1 MAYTAL
7 YRKYRPSNFASV
19 VGQEVVVDILKN
31 SILNNKVSHAYL
43 FTGPRGTGKTSIAKI
58 LAHAVNCLNF
68 NGDICGEC
76 DVCKNL
82 KINDSD
88 IIEID
93 AASNNGVDEIRT
105 LRDNVKLLPSFCKY
119 KIYIID
125 EVHMLSTGAFNA
137 LLKTLE
143 EPPSHV
149 IFILATTEPNKIPLT
164 ILSRCQRFD
173 FNKISNEKLVSRLLY
188 IANQE
193 GKNVDKSILEY
204 IAEISDG
211 GLRDAINLLD
221 QVISLPQES
230 VTLEEIDRL
239 SGRISQ
245 NTLFDLLNAIS
256 TGDYVSI
263 LNISDKI
270 YGEGKNYKDIANGML
285 AIVRDLSINLE
296 VDSYFNKDYSLK
308 LDTINIPFDKLIFIT
323 SLLNELIKELKN
335 SNDPKMLFD
344 IYMVNICNSLSSKDT
359 VSTKKEVL
367 NSNQQK
373 DSISFPKKEDINN
386 FQTNELKEKEVI
398 NKTSLEKRIE
408 EPDTNNVTEEEIVKE
423 KIVNNS
429 DDTINSDLKSIRINN
444 VLAEADKNILNNI
457 VKFYDKIGD
466 YVSNKVYNTLSILLL
481 DGHVVVASS
490 KYLLFAFKTEE
501 DVTLFDNNYKQIELF
516 IKEVFEEAYKVA
528 AVTTKE
534 WQMIKEDFIKNKK
547 NQIPYVFIDE
557 NDVKL
562 DMGVSFNDLE
572 NSALDLFG
580 EDTISVR

>member
-76 DVCKNL
+76 EVCKNL
-82 KINDSD
+82 EINDSD

-188 IANQE
+188 IATQE
-193 GKNVDKSILEY
+193 GKIVDKSILEY

-245 NTLFDLLNAIS
+245 NTLFELLNAIS
-256 TGDYVSI
+256 TGNYVSI
-263 LNISDKI
+263 LNISDII
-270 YGEGKNYKDIANGML
+270 YGEGKNYKDIADGML
-285 AIVRDLSINLE
+285 AIVRDLSINFE
-296 VDSYFNKDYSLK
+296 VDSYFNKDYSSK
-308 LDTINIPFDKLIFIT
+308 LATINIPFDKLISIT

-344 IYMVNICNSLSSKDT
+344 IYMVNICNSLSSKGNLS
-359 VSTKKEVL
+359 V
-367 NSNQQK
+367 
-373 DSISFPKKEDINN
+373 KKEDINN
-386 FQTNELKEKEVI
+386 SQTVELKNKEVNNVSNIKENKEKLDI
-398 NKTSLEKRIE
+398 NKDSDEKTINEKTVNTS
-408 EPDTNNVTEEEIVKE
+408 N
-423 KIVNNS
+423 
-429 DDTINSDLKSIRINN
+429 DTINGDLKSIRINN
-444 VLAEADKNILNNI
+444 VLAEADKSILNNI
-457 VKFYDKIGD
+457 VKSYDKIGD

-481 DGHVVVASS
+481 DGHAVVAST
-490 KYLLFAFKTEE
+490 KYLLFAFESEE

-516 IKEVFEEAYKVA
+516 IKEVFEETYKVA
-528 AVTTKE
+528 AVTKKE
-534 WQMIKEDFIKNKK
+534 WQRIKEDFIKNKK

>member
-76 DVCKNL
+76 EVCKNL
-82 KINDSD
+82 EINDSD

-188 IANQE
+188 IATQE
-193 GKNVDKSILEY
+193 GKIIDKSILEY

-245 NTLFDLLNAIS
+245 NTLFELLNAIS
-256 TGDYVSI
+256 TGNYLSI
-263 LNISDKI
+263 LNISDII
-270 YGEGKNYKDIANGML
+270 YGEGKNYKDIADGML
-285 AIVRDLSINLE
+285 AIVRDLSINFE
-296 VDSYFNKDYSLK
+296 VDSYFNKDYSSK
-308 LDTINIPFDKLIFIT
+308 LATINIPFDKLISIT

-344 IYMVNICNSLSSKDT
+344 IYMVNICNSLSSKGNLS
-359 VSTKKEVL
+359 V
-367 NSNQQK
+367 
-373 DSISFPKKEDINN
+373 KKEDINN
-386 FQTNELKEKEVI
+386 SQTVELKNKEVNNISNIKENKEKLNI
-398 NKTSLEKRIE
+398 NK
-408 EPDTNNVTEEEIVKE
+408 D
-423 KIVNNS
+423 S
-429 DDTINSDLKSIRINN
+429 DEDTINEETVNTSNDIINGDLKSIRINN
-444 VLAEADKNILNNI
+444 VLAEADKSILNNI
-457 VKFYDKIGD
+457 VKSYDKIGD

-481 DGHVVVASS
+481 DGHVVVAST
-490 KYLLFAFKTEE
+490 KYLLFAFESEE

-516 IKEVFEEAYKVA
+516 IKEVFEETYKVA
-528 AVTTKE
+528 AVTKKE
-534 WQMIKEDFIKNKK
+534 WQRIKEDFIKNKK

>member
-76 DVCKNL
+76 EVCKNL
-82 KINDSD
+82 EINDSD

-188 IANQE
+188 IATQE
-193 GKNVDKSILEY
+193 GKIIDKSILEY

-245 NTLFDLLNAIS
+245 NTLFELLNAIS
-256 TGDYVSI
+256 TGNYVSI
-263 LNISDKI
+263 LNISDII
-270 YGEGKNYKDIANGML
+270 YGEGKNYKDIADGML
-285 AIVRDLSINLE
+285 AIVRDLSINFE
-296 VDSYFNKDYSLK
+296 VDSYFNKDYSSK
-308 LDTINIPFDKLIFIT
+308 LATINIPFDKLISIT

-344 IYMVNICNSLSSKDT
+344 IYMVNICNSLSSKGNLS
-359 VSTKKEVL
+359 V
-367 NSNQQK
+367 
-373 DSISFPKKEDINN
+373 KKEDINN
-386 FQTNELKEKEVI
+386 SQTVELKNKEVNNISNIKEHKEKLDI
-398 NKTSLEKRIE
+398 NKDSDEK
-408 EPDTNNVTEEEIVKE
+408 
-423 KIVNNS
+423 
-429 DDTINSDLKSIRINN
+429 TINEKTVNTSNDIINGDLKSIRINN
-444 VLAEADKNILNNI
+444 VLAEADKKILNNI
-457 VKFYDKIGD
+457 VKLYDRIGD

-481 DGHVVVASS
+481 DGHVVVAST
-490 KYLLFAFKTEE
+490 KYLLFAFESEE

-516 IKEVFEEAYKVA
+516 IKEVFEETYKVA
-528 AVTTKE
+528 AVTKKE
-534 WQMIKEDFIKNKK
+534 WQRIKEDFIKNKK

>member
-76 DVCKNL
+76 EVCKNL
-82 KINDSD
+82 EINDSD

-188 IANQE
+188 IATQE
-193 GKNVDKSILEY
+193 GKIVDKSILEY

-245 NTLFDLLNAIS
+245 NTLFELLNAIS
-256 TGDYVSI
+256 IGNYLSI
-263 LNISDKI
+263 LNISDII
-270 YGEGKNYKDIANGML
+270 YGEGKNYKDIADGML
-285 AIVRDLSINLE
+285 AIVRDLSINFE
-296 VDSYFNKDYSLK
+296 VDNYFNKDYSSK
-308 LDTINIPFDKLIFIT
+308 LATINIPFDKLISIT

-344 IYMVNICNSLSSKDT
+344 IYMVNICNSLSSKGNLS
-359 VSTKKEVL
+359 V
-367 NSNQQK
+367 
-373 DSISFPKKEDINN
+373 KKEDINN
-386 FQTNELKEKEVI
+386 SQTVELKNKEVI
-398 NKTSLEKRIE
+398 NISNI
-408 EPDTNNVTEEEIVKE
+408 KE
-423 KIVNNS
+423 NKKKININKDS
-429 DDTINSDLKSIRINN
+429 DEDTINEKTVNTLNDIINGDLKSIRINN

-457 VKFYDKIGD
+457 VKSYDKIGD

-481 DGHVVVASS
+481 DGHVVVAST
-490 KYLLFAFKTEE
+490 KYLLFAFESEE

-516 IKEVFEEAYKVA
+516 IKEVFEETYKVA
-528 AVTTKE
+528 AVTKKE
-534 WQMIKEDFIKNKK
+534 WQRIKEDFIKNKK

>member
-76 DVCKNL
+76 EVCKNL
-82 KINDSD
+82 EINDSD

-188 IANQE
+188 IATQE
-193 GKNVDKSILEY
+193 GKIVDKSILEY

-245 NTLFDLLNAIS
+245 NTLFELLNAIS
-256 TGDYVSI
+256 TGNYVSI
-263 LNISDKI
+263 LNISDII
-270 YGEGKNYKDIANGML
+270 YGEGKNYKDIADGML
-285 AIVRDLSINLE
+285 AIVRDLSINFE
-296 VDSYFNKDYSLK
+296 VDSYFNKDYSSK
-308 LDTINIPFDKLIFIT
+308 LATINIPFDKLISIT

-344 IYMVNICNSLSSKDT
+344 IYMVNICNSLSSKGNLS
-359 VSTKKEVL
+359 V
-367 NSNQQK
+367 
-373 DSISFPKKEDINN
+373 KKEDINN
-386 FQTNELKEKEVI
+386 SQTVELKNKEVNNISNIKENKEKLNI
-398 NKTSLEKRIE
+398 NK
-408 EPDTNNVTEEEIVKE
+408 D
-423 KIVNNS
+423 S
-429 DDTINSDLKSIRINN
+429 DEDTINEETVNTSNDIINGDLKSIRINN
-444 VLAEADKNILNNI
+444 VLAEADKSILNNI
-457 VKFYDKIGD
+457 VKSYDKIGD

-481 DGHVVVASS
+481 DGHVVVAST
-490 KYLLFAFKTEE
+490 KYLLFAFESEE

-516 IKEVFEEAYKVA
+516 IKEVFEETYKVA
-528 AVTTKE
+528 AVTKKE
-534 WQMIKEDFIKNKK
+534 WQRIKEDFIKNKK

>member
-76 DVCKNL
+76 EVCKNL
-82 KINDSD
+82 EINDSD

-188 IANQE
+188 IATQE
-193 GKNVDKSILEY
+193 GKIVDKSILEY

-245 NTLFDLLNAIS
+245 NTLFELLNAIS
-256 TGDYVSI
+256 TGNYVSI
-263 LNISDKI
+263 LNISDII
-270 YGEGKNYKDIANGML
+270 YGDGKNYKDIADGML
-285 AIVRDLSINLE
+285 AIVRDLSINFE
-296 VDSYFNKDYSLK
+296 VDSYFNRDYSSK
-308 LDTINIPFDKLIFIT
+308 LATINIPFDKLISIT

-344 IYMVNICNSLSSKDT
+344 IYMVNICNSLSSKGNLS
-359 VSTKKEVL
+359 V
-367 NSNQQK
+367 
-373 DSISFPKKEDINN
+373 KKEDINN
-386 FQTNELKEKEVI
+386 SQTVELKNKEVNNISNIKENKEKLDI
-398 NKTSLEKRIE
+398 NK
-408 EPDTNNVTEEEIVKE
+408 D
-423 KIVNNS
+423 S
-429 DDTINSDLKSIRINN
+429 DEDTINEETVNTSNDIINGDLKSIRINN
-444 VLAEADKNILNNI
+444 VLAEADKKILNNI
-457 VKFYDKIGD
+457 VKSYDKIGD
-466 YVSNKVYNTLSILLL
+466 YVSNKIYNTLSILLL
-481 DGHVVVASS
+481 DGHVVVAST
-490 KYLLFAFKTEE
+490 KYLLFAFESEE

-516 IKEVFEEAYKVA
+516 IKEVFEETYKVA
-528 AVTTKE
+528 AVTKKE
-534 WQMIKEDFIKNKK
+534 WQRIKDDFIKNKK

>member
-76 DVCKNL
+76 EVCKNL
-82 KINDSD
+82 EINDSD

-188 IANQE
+188 IATQE
-193 GKNVDKSILEY
+193 GKIVDKSILEY

-245 NTLFDLLNAIS
+245 NTLFELLNAIS
-256 TGDYVSI
+256 IGNYLSI
-263 LNISDKI
+263 LNISDII
-270 YGEGKNYKDIANGML
+270 YGEGKNYKDIADGML
-285 AIVRDLSINLE
+285 AIVRDLSINFE
-296 VDSYFNKDYSLK
+296 VDNYFNKDYSSK
-308 LDTINIPFDKLIFIT
+308 LATINIPFDKLISIT

-344 IYMVNICNSLSSKDT
+344 IYMVNICNSLSSKGNLS
-359 VSTKKEVL
+359 V
-367 NSNQQK
+367 
-373 DSISFPKKEDINN
+373 KKEDINN
-386 FQTNELKEKEVI
+386 SQTVELKNKEVNNISNIKENKEKLDI
-398 NKTSLEKRIE
+398 NKDSDEK
-408 EPDTNNVTEEEIVKE
+408 
-423 KIVNNS
+423 
-429 DDTINSDLKSIRINN
+429 TINEETVNTSNDIINGDLKSIRINN
-444 VLAEADKNILNNI
+444 VLAEADKKILNNI
-457 VKFYDKIGD
+457 VKSYDKIGD
-466 YVSNKVYNTLSILLL
+466 YVSNKIYNTLSILLL
-481 DGHVVVASS
+481 DGHVVVAST
-490 KYLLFAFKTEE
+490 KYLLFAFESEE

-516 IKEVFEEAYKVA
+516 IKEVFEETYKVA
-528 AVTTKE
+528 AVTKKE
-534 WQMIKEDFIKNKK
+534 WQRIKEDFIKNKK

>member
-76 DVCKNL
+76 EVCKNL
-82 KINDSD
+82 EINDSD

-188 IANQE
+188 IATQE
-193 GKNVDKSILEY
+193 GKIVDKSILEY

-221 QVISLPQES
+221 QVISLPQAS

-245 NTLFDLLNAIS
+245 NTLFELLNAIS
-256 TGDYVSI
+256 TGNYVSI
-263 LNISDKI
+263 LNISDII
-270 YGEGKNYKDIANGML
+270 YGEGKNYKDIADGML
-285 AIVRDLSINLE
+285 AIVRDLSINFE
-296 VDSYFNKDYSLK
+296 VDSYFNKDYSSK
-308 LDTINIPFDKLIFIT
+308 LATINIPFDKLISIT

-344 IYMVNICNSLSSKDT
+344 IYMVNICNSLSSKGNLS
-359 VSTKKEVL
+359 V
-367 NSNQQK
+367 
-373 DSISFPKKEDINN
+373 KKEDINN
-386 FQTNELKEKEVI
+386 SQTVELKNKEVI
-398 NKTSLEKRIE
+398 NISNIKE
-408 EPDTNNVTEEEIVKE
+408 NKE
-423 KIVNNS
+423 KLNINKDS
-429 DDTINSDLKSIRINN
+429 DEDTINEKTVNTSNDTINGDLKSIRINN
-444 VLAEADKNILNNI
+444 VLAEADKSILNNI
-457 VKFYDKIGD
+457 VKSYDKIGD

-481 DGHVVVASS
+481 DGHVVVAST
-490 KYLLFAFKTEE
+490 KYLLFAFESEE

-516 IKEVFEEAYKVA
+516 IKEVFEETYKVA
-528 AVTTKE
+528 AVTKKE
-534 WQMIKEDFIKNKK
+534 WQRIKEDFIKNKK

>member
-76 DVCKNL
+76 EVCKNL
-82 KINDSD
+82 EINDSD

-188 IANQE
+188 IATQE
-193 GKNVDKSILEY
+193 GKIVDKSILEY

-245 NTLFDLLNAIS
+245 NTLFELLNAIS
-256 TGDYVSI
+256 TGNYVSI
-263 LNISDKI
+263 LNISDII
-270 YGEGKNYKDIANGML
+270 YGEGKNYKDIADGML
-285 AIVRDLSINLE
+285 AIVRDLSINFE
-296 VDSYFNKDYSLK
+296 VDSYFNKDYSSK
-308 LDTINIPFDKLIFIT
+308 LATINIPFDKLISIT

-344 IYMVNICNSLSSKDT
+344 IYMVNICNSLSSKGNLS
-359 VSTKKEVL
+359 V
-367 NSNQQK
+367 
-373 DSISFPKKEDINN
+373 KKEDINN
-386 FQTNELKEKEVI
+386 SQTVELKNKEVI
-398 NKTSLEKRIE
+398 NISNIKE
-408 EPDTNNVTEEEIVKE
+408 NKE
-423 KIVNNS
+423 KLNINKDS
-429 DDTINSDLKSIRINN
+429 DEDTINEKTVNTSNDTINGDLKSIRINN
-444 VLAEADKNILNNI
+444 VLAEADKKILNNI
-457 VKFYDKIGD
+457 VKSYDKIGD
-466 YVSNKVYNTLSILLL
+466 YVSNKIYNTLSILLL
-481 DGHVVVASS
+481 DGHVVVAST
-490 KYLLFAFKTEE
+490 KYLLFAFESEE

-516 IKEVFEEAYKVA
+516 IKEVFEETYKVA
-528 AVTTKE
+528 AVTKKE
-534 WQMIKEDFIKNKK
+534 WQRIKEDFIKNKK

>member
-76 DVCKNL
+76 EVCKNL
-82 KINDSD
+82 EINDSD

-173 FNKISNEKLVSRLLY
+173 FNKISNENLVSRLLY
-188 IANQE
+188 IATQE
-193 GKNVDKSILEY
+193 GKIVDKSILEY

-245 NTLFDLLNAIS
+245 NTLFELLNAIS
-256 TGDYVSI
+256 TGNYVSI
-263 LNISDKI
+263 LNISDII
-270 YGEGKNYKDIANGML
+270 YGEGKNYKDIADGML
-285 AIVRDLSINLE
+285 AIVRDLSINFE
-296 VDSYFNKDYSLK
+296 VDSYFNKDYSSK
-308 LDTINIPFDKLIFIT
+308 LATINIPFDKLISIT

-344 IYMVNICNSLSSKDT
+344 IYMVNICNSLSSKGNLS
-359 VSTKKEVL
+359 V
-367 NSNQQK
+367 
-373 DSISFPKKEDINN
+373 KKEDINN
-386 FQTNELKEKEVI
+386 SQTVELKNKEVNNISNIKENKEKLDI
-398 NKTSLEKRIE
+398 NKDS
-408 EPDTNNVTEEEIVKE
+408 DEEIINE
-423 KIVNNS
+423 KTVNTSN
-429 DDTINSDLKSIRINN
+429 DTINGDLKSIRINN

-457 VKFYDKIGD
+457 VKSYDKIGD
-466 YVSNKVYNTLSILLL
+466 YVSSKVYNTLSILLL
-481 DGHVVVASS
+481 DGHVVVAST
-490 KYLLFAFKTEE
+490 KYLLFAFESEE

-516 IKEVFEEAYKVA
+516 IKEVFEETYKVA
-528 AVTTKE
+528 AVTKKE
-534 WQMIKEDFIKNKK
+534 WQRIKEDFIKNKK

>member
-76 DVCKNL
+76 EVCNNL
-82 KINDSD
+82 EINDSD

-188 IANQE
+188 IATQE
-193 GKNVDKSILEY
+193 GKIIDKSILEY

-245 NTLFDLLNAIS
+245 NTLFELLNAIS
-256 TGDYVSI
+256 TGNYVSI
-263 LNISDKI
+263 LNISDII
-270 YGEGKNYKDIANGML
+270 YGEGKNYKDIADGML
-285 AIVRDLSINLE
+285 AIVRDLSINFE
-296 VDSYFNKDYSLK
+296 VDSYFNKDYSSK
-308 LDTINIPFDKLIFIT
+308 LATINIPFDKLISIT

-344 IYMVNICNSLSSKDT
+344 IYMVNICNSLSSKGNLS
-359 VSTKKEVL
+359 V
-367 NSNQQK
+367 
-373 DSISFPKKEDINN
+373 KKEDINN
-386 FQTNELKEKEVI
+386 SQTVELKNKEVNNISNIKEHKEKLDI
-398 NKTSLEKRIE
+398 NKDSDEK
-408 EPDTNNVTEEEIVKE
+408 
-423 KIVNNS
+423 
-429 DDTINSDLKSIRINN
+429 TINEKTVNTSNDIINGDLKSIRINN
-444 VLAEADKNILNNI
+444 VLAEADKKILNNI
-457 VKFYDKIGD
+457 VKLYDRIGD

-481 DGHVVVASS
+481 DGHVVVAST
-490 KYLLFAFKTEE
+490 KYLLFAFESEE

-516 IKEVFEEAYKVA
+516 IKEVFEETFKVA
-528 AVTTKE
+528 AVTKKE
-534 WQMIKEDFIKNKK
+534 WQRIKEDFIKNKK

>member
-76 DVCKNL
+76 EVCKNL
-82 KINDSD
+82 EINDSD

-188 IANQE
+188 IATQE
-193 GKNVDKSILEY
+193 GKIIDKSILEY

-221 QVISLPQES
+221 QVISLPQEC

-245 NTLFDLLNAIS
+245 NTLFELLSAIS
-256 TGDYVSI
+256 TGNYLSI
-263 LNISDKI
+263 LNISDII
-270 YGEGKNYKDIANGML
+270 YGEGKNYKDIADGML
-285 AIVRDLSINLE
+285 AIVRDLSINFE
-296 VDSYFNKDYSLK
+296 VDSYFNKDYSSK
-308 LDTINIPFDKLIFIT
+308 LATINISFDKLISIT

-344 IYMVNICNSLSSKDT
+344 IYMVNICNSLSSKGNLS
-359 VSTKKEVL
+359 V
-367 NSNQQK
+367 
-373 DSISFPKKEDINN
+373 KKEDINN
-386 FQTNELKEKEVI
+386 SQTVELKNKEVNNISNIKENKEKLDI
-398 NKTSLEKRIE
+398 NK
-408 EPDTNNVTEEEIVKE
+408 D
-423 KIVNNS
+423 S
-429 DDTINSDLKSIRINN
+429 DEDTINEETINTSNDTINGDLKSIRINN
-444 VLAEADKNILNNI
+444 VLAEADKKILNNI
-457 VKFYDKIGD
+457 VKLYDKIGD

-481 DGHVVVASS
+481 DGHVVVAST
-490 KYLLFAFKTEE
+490 KYLLFAFESEE

-516 IKEVFEEAYKVA
+516 IKEVFEETYKVA
-528 AVTTKE
+528 AVTKKE
-534 WQMIKEDFIKNKK
+534 WQRIKDDFIKNKK

>member
-31 SILNNKVSHAYL
+31 SILNNKISHAYL

-76 DVCKNL
+76 EVCKNL
-82 KINDSD
+82 EINDSD

-188 IANQE
+188 IATQE
-193 GKNVDKSILEY
+193 GKIVDKSILEY

-245 NTLFDLLNAIS
+245 NTLFELLNAIS
-256 TGDYVSI
+256 TGNYVSI
-263 LNISDKI
+263 LNISDII
-270 YGEGKNYKDIANGML
+270 YAEGKNYKDIADGML
-285 AIVRDLSINLE
+285 AIVRDLSINFE
-296 VDSYFNKDYSLK
+296 VDSYFNKDYSSK
-308 LDTINIPFDKLIFIT
+308 LATINIPFDKLISIT

-344 IYMVNICNSLSSKDT
+344 IYMVNICNSLSSKGNLS
-359 VSTKKEVL
+359 V
-367 NSNQQK
+367 
-373 DSISFPKKEDINN
+373 KKEDINN
-386 FQTNELKEKEVI
+386 SQTVELKNKEVNNISNIKEHKEKLDI
-398 NKTSLEKRIE
+398 NKDSDEK
-408 EPDTNNVTEEEIVKE
+408 
-423 KIVNNS
+423 
-429 DDTINSDLKSIRINN
+429 TINEKTVNTSNDIINGDLKSIRINN
-444 VLAEADKNILNNI
+444 VLAEADKKILNNI
-457 VKFYDKIGD
+457 VKLYDRIGD

-481 DGHVVVASS
+481 DGHVVVAST
-490 KYLLFAFKTEE
+490 KYLLFAFESEE

-516 IKEVFEEAYKVA
+516 IKEVFEETYKVA
-528 AVTTKE
+528 AVTKKE
-534 WQMIKEDFIKNKK
+534 WQRIKEDFIKNKK

>member
-76 DVCKNL
+76 EVCKNL
-82 KINDSD
+82 EINDSD

-173 FNKISNEKLVSRLLY
+173 FNKISNENLVSRLLY
-188 IANQE
+188 IATQE
-193 GKNVDKSILEY
+193 GKIVDKSILEY

-245 NTLFDLLNAIS
+245 NTLFELLNAIS
-256 TGDYVSI
+256 TGNYVSI
-263 LNISDKI
+263 LNISDII
-270 YGEGKNYKDIANGML
+270 YGEGKNYKDIADGML
-285 AIVRDLSINLE
+285 AIVRDLSINFE
-296 VDSYFNKDYSLK
+296 VDNYFNKVYSSK
-308 LDTINIPFDKLIFIT
+308 LATINIPFDKLISIT

-344 IYMVNICNSLSSKDT
+344 IYMVNICNSLSSKGNLS
-359 VSTKKEVL
+359 V
-367 NSNQQK
+367 
-373 DSISFPKKEDINN
+373 KKEDINN
-386 FQTNELKEKEVI
+386 SQTVELKNKEVI
-398 NKTSLEKRIE
+398 NISNIKE
-408 EPDTNNVTEEEIVKE
+408 NKE
-423 KIVNNS
+423 KLNINKDS
-429 DDTINSDLKSIRINN
+429 DEDTINEKTVNTSNDTINGDLKSIRINN
-444 VLAEADKNILNNI
+444 VLAEADKSILNNI
-457 VKFYDKIGD
+457 VKSYDKIGD

-481 DGHVVVASS
+481 DGHVVVAST
-490 KYLLFAFKTEE
+490 KYLLFAFESEE

-516 IKEVFEEAYKVA
+516 IKEVFEETYKVA
-528 AVTTKE
+528 AVTKKE
-534 WQMIKEDFIKNKK
+534 WQRIKEDFIKNKK

>member
-76 DVCKNL
+76 EVCKNL
-82 KINDSD
+82 EINDSD

-188 IANQE
+188 IATQE
-193 GKNVDKSILEY
+193 GKIVDKSILEY

-245 NTLFDLLNAIS
+245 NTLFELLNAIS
-256 TGDYVSI
+256 TDNYVSI
-263 LNISDKI
+263 LNISDII
-270 YGEGKNYKDIANGML
+270 YGEGKNYKDIADGML
-285 AIVRDLSINLE
+285 AIVRDLSINFE
-296 VDSYFNKDYSLK
+296 VDSYFNRDYSSK
-308 LDTINIPFDKLIFIT
+308 LATINIPFDKLISIT

-344 IYMVNICNSLSSKDT
+344 IYMVNICNSLSSKGN
-359 VSTKKEVL
+359 L
-367 NSNQQK
+367 NV
-373 DSISFPKKEDINN
+373 KKEDINN
-386 FQTNELKEKEVI
+386 SQTVELKNKEVNNISNIKENKEKLDI
-398 NKTSLEKRIE
+398 NKDSDEK
-408 EPDTNNVTEEEIVKE
+408 
-423 KIVNNS
+423 
-429 DDTINSDLKSIRINN
+429 TINEETVNTSNDIINGDLKSIRINN
-444 VLAEADKNILNNI
+444 VLAEADKSILNNI
-457 VKFYDKIGD
+457 VKSYDKIGD
-466 YVSNKVYNTLSILLL
+466 YVSNKIYNTLSILLL
-481 DGHVVVASS
+481 DGHVVVAST
-490 KYLLFAFKTEE
+490 KYLLFAFESEE

-516 IKEVFEEAYKVA
+516 IKEVFEETYKVA
-528 AVTTKE
+528 AVTKKE
-534 WQMIKEDFIKNKK
+534 WQRIKEDFIKNKK

>member
-76 DVCKNL
+76 EVCKNL
-82 KINDSD
+82 EINDSD

-188 IANQE
+188 IATQE
-193 GKNVDKSILEY
+193 GKIVDKSILEY

-245 NTLFDLLNAIS
+245 NTLFELLNAIS
-256 TGDYVSI
+256 TGNYVSI
-263 LNISDKI
+263 LNISDLI
-270 YGEGKNYKDIANGML
+270 YGEGKNYKDIADGML
-285 AIVRDLSINLE
+285 AIVRDLSINFE
-296 VDSYFNKDYSLK
+296 VDSYFNKDYSSK
-308 LDTINIPFDKLIFIT
+308 LATINIPFDKLISIT

-344 IYMVNICNSLSSKDT
+344 IYMVNICNSLSSKGNLS
-359 VSTKKEVL
+359 V
-367 NSNQQK
+367 
-373 DSISFPKKEDINN
+373 KKEDINN
-386 FQTNELKEKEVI
+386 SQTVELKNKVVNNISNIKENKEKLDI
-398 NKTSLEKRIE
+398 NKDSDEK
-408 EPDTNNVTEEEIVKE
+408 
-423 KIVNNS
+423 
-429 DDTINSDLKSIRINN
+429 TINEETVNTSNDIINGDLKSIRINN

-457 VKFYDKIGD
+457 VKSYDKIGD
-466 YVSNKVYNTLSILLL
+466 YVSNKVYNTFSILLL
-481 DGHVVVASS
+481 DGHVVVAST
-490 KYLLFAFKTEE
+490 KYLLFAFESEE

-516 IKEVFEEAYKVA
+516 IKEVFEETYKVA
-528 AVTTKE
+528 AVTKKE
-534 WQMIKEDFIKNKK
+534 WQRIKEDFIKNKK

>member
-76 DVCKNL
+76 EVCKNL
-82 KINDSD
+82 EINDSD

-188 IANQE
+188 IATQE
-193 GKNVDKSILEY
+193 GKIVDKSILEY

-245 NTLFDLLNAIS
+245 NTLFELLNAIS
-256 TGDYVSI
+256 TGNYLSI
-263 LNISDKI
+263 LNISDII
-270 YGEGKNYKDIANGML
+270 YGEGKNYKDIADGML
-285 AIVRDLSINLE
+285 AIVRDLSINFE
-296 VDSYFNKDYSLK
+296 VDSYFNKDYSSK
-308 LDTINIPFDKLIFIT
+308 LATINIPFDKLISIT

-344 IYMVNICNSLSSKDT
+344 IYMVNICNSLSSKGNLS
-359 VSTKKEVL
+359 V
-367 NSNQQK
+367 
-373 DSISFPKKEDINN
+373 KKEDINN
-386 FQTNELKEKEVI
+386 SQTVELKNKEVI
-398 NKTSLEKRIE
+398 NISNIKE
-408 EPDTNNVTEEEIVKE
+408 NKE
-423 KIVNNS
+423 KLNINKDS
-429 DDTINSDLKSIRINN
+429 DEDTINEKTVNTSNDTINGDLKSIRINN
-444 VLAEADKNILNNI
+444 VLAEADKSILNNI
-457 VKFYDKIGD
+457 VKSYDKIGD

-481 DGHVVVASS
+481 DGHVVVAST
-490 KYLLFAFKTEE
+490 KYLLFAFESEE

-516 IKEVFEEAYKVA
+516 IKEVFEETYKVA
-528 AVTTKE
+528 AVTKKE
-534 WQMIKEDFIKNKK
+534 WQRIKEDFIKNKK

>member
-76 DVCKNL
+76 EVCKNL
-82 KINDSD
+82 EINDSD

-188 IANQE
+188 IATQE
-193 GKNVDKSILEY
+193 GKIIDKSILEY

-221 QVISLPQES
+221 QVISLPQEC

-245 NTLFDLLNAIS
+245 NTLFELLSAIS
-256 TGDYVSI
+256 TGNYLSI
-263 LNISDKI
+263 LNISDII
-270 YGEGKNYKDIANGML
+270 YGEGKNYKDIADGML
-285 AIVRDLSINLE
+285 AIVRDLSINFE
-296 VDSYFNKDYSLK
+296 VDSYFNKDYSSK
-308 LDTINIPFDKLIFIT
+308 LATINIPFDKLISIT

-344 IYMVNICNSLSSKDT
+344 IYMVNICNSLSSKGNLS
-359 VSTKKEVL
+359 V
-367 NSNQQK
+367 
-373 DSISFPKKEDINN
+373 KKEDINN
-386 FQTNELKEKEVI
+386 SQTVELKNKEVNNISNIKENKEKLDI
-398 NKTSLEKRIE
+398 NK
-408 EPDTNNVTEEEIVKE
+408 D
-423 KIVNNS
+423 S
-429 DDTINSDLKSIRINN
+429 DEDTINEETINTSNDTINGDLKSIRINN
-444 VLAEADKNILNNI
+444 VLAEADKKILNNI
-457 VKFYDKIGD
+457 VKLYDKIGD

-481 DGHVVVASS
+481 DGHVVVAST
-490 KYLLFAFKTEE
+490 KYLLFAFESEE

-516 IKEVFEEAYKVA
+516 IKEVFEETYKVA
-528 AVTTKE
+528 AVTKKE
-534 WQMIKEDFIKNKK
+534 WQRIKDDFIKNKK

>member
-76 DVCKNL
+76 EVCKNL
-82 KINDSD
+82 EINDSD
-88 IIEID
+88 IIEVD

-188 IANQE
+188 IATQE
-193 GKNVDKSILEY
+193 GKIVDKSILEY

-245 NTLFDLLNAIS
+245 NTLFELLNAIS
-256 TGDYVSI
+256 TGNYVSI
-263 LNISDKI
+263 LNISDII
-270 YGEGKNYKDIANGML
+270 YGEGKNYKDIADGML
-285 AIVRDLSINLE
+285 AIVRDLSINFE
-296 VDSYFNKDYSLK
+296 VDSYFNKDYSSK
-308 LDTINIPFDKLIFIT
+308 LATINIPFDKLISIT

-344 IYMVNICNSLSSKDT
+344 IYMVNICNSLSSKGNLS
-359 VSTKKEVL
+359 V
-367 NSNQQK
+367 
-373 DSISFPKKEDINN
+373 KKEDINN
-386 FQTNELKEKEVI
+386 SQMVELKNKEVNNISNIKENKEKLNI
-398 NKTSLEKRIE
+398 NK
-408 EPDTNNVTEEEIVKE
+408 D
-423 KIVNNS
+423 S
-429 DDTINSDLKSIRINN
+429 DEDTINEETVNTSNDIINGDLKSIRINN
-444 VLAEADKNILNNI
+444 VLAEADKSILNNI
-457 VKFYDKIGD
+457 VKSYDKIGD

-481 DGHVVVASS
+481 DGHVVVAST
-490 KYLLFAFKTEE
+490 KYLLFAFESEE

-516 IKEVFEEAYKVA
+516 IKEVFEETYKVA
-528 AVTTKE
+528 AVTKKE
-534 WQMIKEDFIKNKK
+534 WQRIKEDFIKNKK

>member
-31 SILNNKVSHAYL
+31 SILNNKISHAYL

-76 DVCKNL
+76 EVCKNL
-82 KINDSD
+82 EINDSD

-188 IANQE
+188 IATQE
-193 GKNVDKSILEY
+193 GKIIDKSILEY

-245 NTLFDLLNAIS
+245 NTLFELLNAIS
-256 TGDYVSI
+256 TGNYVSI
-263 LNISDKI
+263 LNISDII
-270 YGEGKNYKDIANGML
+270 YGEGKNYKDIADGML
-285 AIVRDLSINLE
+285 AIVRDLSINFE
-296 VDSYFNKDYSLK
+296 VDSYFNKDYSSK
-308 LDTINIPFDKLIFIT
+308 LATINIPFDKLISIT

-344 IYMVNICNSLSSKDT
+344 IYMVNICNSLSSKGNLS
-359 VSTKKEVL
+359 V
-367 NSNQQK
+367 
-373 DSISFPKKEDINN
+373 KKEDINN
-386 FQTNELKEKEVI
+386 SQTVELKNKEVI
-398 NKTSLEKRIE
+398 NISNIKE
-408 EPDTNNVTEEEIVKE
+408 NKE
-423 KIVNNS
+423 KLDINKDS
-429 DDTINSDLKSIRINN
+429 DEDTINEKTVNTSNDIINGDLKSIRINN
-444 VLAEADKNILNNI
+444 VLAEADKKILNNI
-457 VKFYDKIGD
+457 VKLYDRIGD

-481 DGHVVVASS
+481 DGHVVVAST
-490 KYLLFAFKTEE
+490 KYLLFAFESEE

-516 IKEVFEEAYKVA
+516 IKEVFEETYKVA
-528 AVTTKE
+528 AVTKKE
-534 WQMIKEDFIKNKK
+534 WQRIKEDFIKNKK

>member
-68 NGDICGEC
+68 NGDICGGWE
-76 DVCKNL
+76 VFKNL
-82 KINDSD
+82 EINDSD

-188 IANQE
+188 IATQE

-245 NTLFDLLNAIS
+245 NTLFELLNAIS
-256 TGDYVSI
+256 TGNYLSI
-263 LNISDKI
+263 LNISDII
-270 YGEGKNYKDIANGML
+270 YGEGKNYKDIADGML
-285 AIVRDLSINLE
+285 AIVRDLSINFE
-296 VDSYFNKDYSLK
+296 VDNYFNKDYSSK
-308 LDTINIPFDKLIFIT
+308 LATINIPFDKLISIT

-344 IYMVNICNSLSSKDT
+344 IYMVNICNSLSSKGNLS
-359 VSTKKEVL
+359 V
-367 NSNQQK
+367 
-373 DSISFPKKEDINN
+373 KKEDINN
-386 FQTNELKEKEVI
+386 SQTVELKNKEVI
-398 NKTSLEKRIE
+398 NISNIKE
-408 EPDTNNVTEEEIVKE
+408 NKE
-423 KIVNNS
+423 KLNINKDS
-429 DDTINSDLKSIRINN
+429 DEDTINEKTVNTSNDTINGDLKSIRINN
-444 VLAEADKNILNNI
+444 VLAEADKSILNNI
-457 VKFYDKIGD
+457 VKSYDKIGD

-481 DGHVVVASS
+481 DGHVVVAST
-490 KYLLFAFKTEE
+490 KYLLFAFESEE

-516 IKEVFEEAYKVA
+516 IKEVFEETYKVA
-528 AVTTKE
+528 AVTKKE
-534 WQMIKEDFIKNKK
+534 WQRIKDDFIKNKK

>member
-76 DVCKNL
+76 EVCKNL
-82 KINDSD
+82 EINDSD

-188 IANQE
+188 IATQE
-193 GKNVDKSILEY
+193 GKIVDKSILEY

-245 NTLFDLLNAIS
+245 NTLFELLNAIS
-256 TGDYVSI
+256 TGNYVSI
-263 LNISDKI
+263 LNISDII
-270 YGEGKNYKDIANGML
+270 YGEGKIYKDIADGML
-285 AIVRDLSINLE
+285 AIVRDLSINFE
-296 VDSYFNKDYSLK
+296 VDSYFNKDYSSK
-308 LDTINIPFDKLIFIT
+308 LATINIPFDKLISIT

-344 IYMVNICNSLSSKDT
+344 IYMVNICNSLSSKGNLS
-359 VSTKKEVL
+359 V
-367 NSNQQK
+367 
-373 DSISFPKKEDINN
+373 KKEDINN
-386 FQTNELKEKEVI
+386 SQTVELKNKEVI
-398 NKTSLEKRIE
+398 NISNIKE
-408 EPDTNNVTEEEIVKE
+408 NKE
-423 KIVNNS
+423 KLNINKGS
-429 DDTINSDLKSIRINN
+429 DEDTINEKTVNTSNDTINGDLKSIRINN
-444 VLAEADKNILNNI
+444 VLAEADKSILNNI
-457 VKFYDKIGD
+457 VKSYDKIGD

-481 DGHVVVASS
+481 DGHVVVAST
-490 KYLLFAFKTEE
+490 KYLLFAFESEE

-516 IKEVFEEAYKVA
+516 IKEVFEETYKVA
-528 AVTTKE
+528 AVTKKE
-534 WQMIKEDFIKNKK
+534 WQRIKEDFIKNKK

>member
-76 DVCKNL
+76 EVCKNL
-82 KINDSD
+82 EINDSD

-188 IANQE
+188 IATQE
-193 GKNVDKSILEY
+193 GKIIDKSILEY

-245 NTLFDLLNAIS
+245 NTLFELLNAIS
-256 TGDYVSI
+256 TGNYVSI
-263 LNISDKI
+263 LNISDII
-270 YGEGKNYKDIANGML
+270 YGEGKNYKDIADGML
-285 AIVRDLSINLE
+285 AIVRDLSINFE
-296 VDSYFNKDYSLK
+296 VDSYFNKDYSSK
-308 LDTINIPFDKLIFIT
+308 LATINVPFDKLISIT

-344 IYMVNICNSLSSKDT
+344 IYMVNICNSLSSKGNL
-359 VSTKKEVL
+359 SNIKENKEKL
-367 NSNQQK
+367 DINK
-373 DSISFPKKEDINN
+373 DSDE
-386 FQTNELKEKEVI
+386 
-398 NKTSLEKRIE
+398 
-408 EPDTNNVTEEEIVKE
+408 
-423 KIVNNS
+423 
-429 DDTINSDLKSIRINN
+429 DTITEITVNTSNDIINGDLKSIRINN
-444 VLAEADKNILNNI
+444 VLAEADKSILNNI
-457 VKFYDKIGD
+457 VKSYDKIGD

-481 DGHVVVASS
+481 DGHVVVAST
-490 KYLLFAFKTEE
+490 KYLLFAFESEE

-516 IKEVFEEAYKVA
+516 IKEVFEETYKVA
-528 AVTTKE
+528 AVTKKE
-534 WQMIKEDFIKNKK
+534 WQRIKDDFIKNKK

>member
-76 DVCKNL
+76 EVCKNL
-82 KINDSD
+82 EINDSD

-188 IANQE
+188 IATQE
-193 GKNVDKSILEY
+193 GKIIDKSILEY

-221 QVISLPQES
+221 QVISLPQEC

-245 NTLFDLLNAIS
+245 NTLFELLSAIS
-256 TGDYVSI
+256 TGNYLSI
-263 LNISDKI
+263 LNISDII
-270 YGEGKNYKDIANGML
+270 YGEGKNYKDIADGML
-285 AIVRDLSINLE
+285 AIVRDLSINFE
-296 VDSYFNKDYSLK
+296 VDSYFNKDYSSK
-308 LDTINIPFDKLIFIT
+308 LATINIPFDKLISIT

-344 IYMVNICNSLSSKDT
+344 IYMVNICNSLSSKGNLS
-359 VSTKKEVL
+359 V
-367 NSNQQK
+367 
-373 DSISFPKKEDINN
+373 KKEDINN
-386 FQTNELKEKEVI
+386 FQTVELKNKEVNNISNIKENKEKLDI
-398 NKTSLEKRIE
+398 NK
-408 EPDTNNVTEEEIVKE
+408 D
-423 KIVNNS
+423 S
-429 DDTINSDLKSIRINN
+429 DEDTINEETINTSNDTINGDLKSIRINN
-444 VLAEADKNILNNI
+444 VLAEADKKILNNI
-457 VKFYDKIGD
+457 VKLYDKIGD

-481 DGHVVVASS
+481 DGHVVVAST
-490 KYLLFAFKTEE
+490 KYLLFAFESEE

-516 IKEVFEEAYKVA
+516 IKEVFEETYKVA
-528 AVTTKE
+528 AVTKKE
-534 WQMIKEDFIKNKK
+534 WQRIKDDFIKNKK

>member
-76 DVCKNL
+76 EVCKNL
-82 KINDSD
+82 EINDSD

-188 IANQE
+188 IATQE
-193 GKNVDKSILEY
+193 GKIIDKSILEY

-221 QVISLPQES
+221 QVISLPQEC

-245 NTLFDLLNAIS
+245 NTLFELLSAIS
-256 TGDYVSI
+256 TGNYLSI
-263 LNISDKI
+263 LNISDII
-270 YGEGKNYKDIANGML
+270 YGEGKNYKDIADGML
-285 AIVRDLSINLE
+285 AIVRDLSINFE
-296 VDSYFNKDYSLK
+296 VDNYFNKDYSSK
-308 LDTINIPFDKLIFIT
+308 LATINIPFDKLISIT

-344 IYMVNICNSLSSKDT
+344 IYMVNICNSLSSKGNLS
-359 VSTKKEVL
+359 V
-367 NSNQQK
+367 
-373 DSISFPKKEDINN
+373 KKEDINN
-386 FQTNELKEKEVI
+386 SQTVELKSKEVI
-398 NKTSLEKRIE
+398 NISNIKENKGKLDINKDSDEETINEETVNTS
-408 EPDTNNVTEEEIVKE
+408 N
-423 KIVNNS
+423 
-429 DDTINSDLKSIRINN
+429 DTINGDLKSIRINN
-444 VLAEADKNILNNI
+444 VLAEADKSILNNI
-457 VKFYDKIGD
+457 VKSYDRIGD

-481 DGHVVVASS
+481 DGHVVVAST
-490 KYLLFAFKTEE
+490 KYLLFAFESEE

-516 IKEVFEEAYKVA
+516 IKEVFEETYKVA
-528 AVTTKE
+528 AVTKKE
-534 WQMIKEDFIKNKK
+534 WQRIKEDFIKNKK

>member
-76 DVCKNL
+76 EVCKNL
-82 KINDSD
+82 EINDSD

-173 FNKISNEKLVSRLLY
+173 FNKISNENLVSRLLY
-188 IANQE
+188 IATQE
-193 GKNVDKSILEY
+193 GKNIDKSILEY

-245 NTLFDLLNAIS
+245 NTLFELLNAIS
-256 TGDYVSI
+256 TGNYLSI
-263 LNISDKI
+263 LNISDII
-270 YGEGKNYKDIANGML
+270 YGEGKNYKDIADGML
-285 AIVRDLSINLE
+285 AIVRDLSINFE
-296 VDSYFNKDYSLK
+296 VDSYFNKDYSSK
-308 LDTINIPFDKLIFIT
+308 LATINIPFDKLISIT

-344 IYMVNICNSLSSKDT
+344 IYMVNICNSLSSKGNLS
-359 VSTKKEVL
+359 V
-367 NSNQQK
+367 
-373 DSISFPKKEDINN
+373 KKEDINN
-386 FQTNELKEKEVI
+386 FQTVELKSKEDINISNIKENKEKLDI
-398 NKTSLEKRIE
+398 NKDSDEETINEETVNTS
-408 EPDTNNVTEEEIVKE
+408 N
-423 KIVNNS
+423 
-429 DDTINSDLKSIRINN
+429 DTINGDLKSIRINN
-444 VLAEADKNILNNI
+444 VLAEADKSILNNI
-457 VKFYDKIGD
+457 VKSYDKIGD

-481 DGHVVVASS
+481 DGHVVVAST
-490 KYLLFAFKTEE
+490 KYLLFAFESEE

-516 IKEVFEEAYKVA
+516 IKEVFEETYKVA
-528 AVTTKE
+528 AVTKKE
-534 WQMIKEDFIKNKK
+534 WQRIKEDFIKNKK

>member
-76 DVCKNL
+76 EVCKNL
-82 KINDSD
+82 EINDSD

-188 IANQE
+188 IATQE
-193 GKNVDKSILEY
+193 GKIVDKSILEY

-245 NTLFDLLNAIS
+245 NTLFELLNAIS
-256 TGDYVSI
+256 TGNYVSI
-263 LNISDKI
+263 LNISDII
-270 YGEGKNYKDIANGML
+270 YGEGKNYKDIADGML
-285 AIVRDLSINLE
+285 AIVRDLSINFE
-296 VDSYFNKDYSLK
+296 VDSYFNKDYSSK
-308 LDTINIPFDKLIFIT
+308 LATINIPFDKLISIT

-344 IYMVNICNSLSSKDT
+344 IYMVNICNSLSSKGNLS
-359 VSTKKEVL
+359 V
-367 NSNQQK
+367 
-373 DSISFPKKEDINN
+373 KKEDINN
-386 FQTNELKEKEVI
+386 SQTVELKNKEVNNISNIKENKEKLNI
-398 NKTSLEKRIE
+398 NK
-408 EPDTNNVTEEEIVKE
+408 D
-423 KIVNNS
+423 S
-429 DDTINSDLKSIRINN
+429 DEDTINEKTVNTSNDIINGDLKSIRINN
-444 VLAEADKNILNNI
+444 VLAEADKSILNNI
-457 VKFYDKIGD
+457 VKSYDKIGD

-481 DGHVVVASS
+481 DGHVVVAST
-490 KYLLFAFKTEE
+490 KYLLFAFESEE

-516 IKEVFEEAYKVA
+516 IKEVFEETYKVA
-528 AVTTKE
+528 AVTKKE
-534 WQMIKEDFIKNKK
+534 WQRIKEDFIKNKK

>member
-76 DVCKNL
+76 EVCKNL
-82 KINDSD
+82 EINDSD

-188 IANQE
+188 IATQE
-193 GKNVDKSILEY
+193 GKIVDKSILEY

-245 NTLFDLLNAIS
+245 NTLFELLNAIS
-256 TGDYVSI
+256 TDNYVSI
-263 LNISDKI
+263 LNISDII
-270 YGEGKNYKDIANGML
+270 YGEGKNYKDIADGML
-285 AIVRDLSINLE
+285 AIVRDLSINFE
-296 VDSYFNKDYSLK
+296 VDSYFNRDYSSK
-308 LDTINIPFDKLIFIT
+308 LATINIPFDKLISIT

-344 IYMVNICNSLSSKDT
+344 IYMVNICNSLSSKGNLS
-359 VSTKKEVL
+359 V
-367 NSNQQK
+367 
-373 DSISFPKKEDINN
+373 KKEDINN
-386 FQTNELKEKEVI
+386 SQTVELKNKEVNNISNIKENKEKLDI
-398 NKTSLEKRIE
+398 NKDSDEK
-408 EPDTNNVTEEEIVKE
+408 
-423 KIVNNS
+423 
-429 DDTINSDLKSIRINN
+429 TINEETVNTSNDIINGDLKSIRINN
-444 VLAEADKNILNNI
+444 VLAEADKKILNNI
-457 VKFYDKIGD
+457 VKSYDKIGD
-466 YVSNKVYNTLSILLL
+466 YVSNKIYNTLSILLL
-481 DGHVVVASS
+481 DGHVVVAST
-490 KYLLFAFKTEE
+490 KYLLFAFESEE

-516 IKEVFEEAYKVA
+516 IKEVFEETYKVA
-528 AVTTKE
+528 AVTKKE
-534 WQMIKEDFIKNKK
+534 WQRIKENFIKNKK

>member
-19 VGQEVVVDILKN
+19 IGQEVVVDILKN

-76 DVCKNL
+76 EVCKNL
-82 KINDSD
+82 EINDSD

-173 FNKISNEKLVSRLLY
+173 FNKISNENLVSRLLY
-188 IANQE
+188 IATQE
-193 GKNVDKSILEY
+193 GKIVDKSILEY

-221 QVISLPQES
+221 QVISLPQEC

-245 NTLFDLLNAIS
+245 NTLFELLSAIS
-256 TGDYVSI
+256 TGNYLSI
-263 LNISDKI
+263 LNISDII
-270 YGEGKNYKDIANGML
+270 YGEGKNYKDIADGML
-285 AIVRDLSINLE
+285 AIVRDLSINFE
-296 VDSYFNKDYSLK
+296 VDSYFNKDYSSK
-308 LDTINIPFDKLIFIT
+308 LATINIPFDKLISIT

-344 IYMVNICNSLSSKDT
+344 IYMVNICNSLSSKGNLS
-359 VSTKKEVL
+359 VKKEYIN
-367 NSNQQK
+367 NSQTVELKNKEVNNISNIKENKEKLDINK
-373 DSISFPKKEDINN
+373 DSDEETINEETVN
-386 FQTNELKEKEVI
+386 
-398 NKTSLEKRIE
+398 TS
-408 EPDTNNVTEEEIVKE
+408 N
-423 KIVNNS
+423 
-429 DDTINSDLKSIRINN
+429 DTINGDLKNIRINN
-444 VLAEADKNILNNI
+444 VLAEADKKILNNI
-457 VKFYDKIGD
+457 VKLYDKIGD

-481 DGHVVVASS
+481 DAHVVVAST
-490 KYLLFAFKTEE
+490 KYLLFAFESEE

-516 IKEVFEEAYKVA
+516 IKEVFEETYKVA
-528 AVTTKE
+528 AVTKKE
-534 WQMIKEDFIKNKK
+534 WQRIKEDFIKNKK

>member
-76 DVCKNL
+76 EVCKNL
-82 KINDSD
+82 EINDSD

-188 IANQE
+188 IATQE
-193 GKNVDKSILEY
+193 GKNIDKSILEY

-245 NTLFDLLNAIS
+245 NTLFELLNAIS
-256 TGDYVSI
+256 TGNYVSI
-263 LNISDKI
+263 LNISDII
-270 YGEGKNYKDIANGML
+270 YGEGKNYKDIADGML
-285 AIVRDLSINLE
+285 AIVRDLSINFE
-296 VDSYFNKDYSLK
+296 VDSYFNKDYSSK
-308 LDTINIPFDKLIFIT
+308 LATINIPFDKLISIT

-344 IYMVNICNSLSSKDT
+344 IYMVNICNSLSSKGNLS
-359 VSTKKEVL
+359 VKKEYIN
-367 NSNQQK
+367 NSQTVELKNKEVNNISNIKENKEKLDINK
-373 DSISFPKKEDINN
+373 DSDEETINEETVN
-386 FQTNELKEKEVI
+386 
-398 NKTSLEKRIE
+398 TS
-408 EPDTNNVTEEEIVKE
+408 N
-423 KIVNNS
+423 
-429 DDTINSDLKSIRINN
+429 DTINGDLKNIRINN
-444 VLAEADKNILNNI
+444 VLAEADKKILNNI
-457 VKFYDKIGD
+457 VKLYDKIGD

-481 DGHVVVASS
+481 DGHVVVAST
-490 KYLLFAFKTEE
+490 KYLLFAFESEE

-516 IKEVFEEAYKVA
+516 IKEVFEETYKVA
-528 AVTTKE
+528 AVTKKE
-534 WQMIKEDFIKNKK
+534 WQRIKEDFIKNKK

>member
-19 VGQEVVVDILKN
+19 VGQKVVVDILKN

-76 DVCKNL
+76 EVCKNL
-82 KINDSD
+82 EINDSD

-188 IANQE
+188 IATQE
-193 GKNVDKSILEY
+193 GKIVDKSILEY

-245 NTLFDLLNAIS
+245 NTLFELLNAIS
-256 TGDYVSI
+256 TGNYVSI
-263 LNISDKI
+263 LNISDII
-270 YGEGKNYKDIANGML
+270 YGEGKNYKDIADGML
-285 AIVRDLSINLE
+285 AIVRDLSINFE
-296 VDSYFNKDYSLK
+296 VDNYFNKDYSSK
-308 LDTINIPFDKLIFIT
+308 LATINIPFDKLISIT

-344 IYMVNICNSLSSKDT
+344 IYMVNICNSLSSKGNLS
-359 VSTKKEVL
+359 V
-367 NSNQQK
+367 
-373 DSISFPKKEDINN
+373 KKEDINN
-386 FQTNELKEKEVI
+386 SQTVELKNKEVNNISNIKENKEKLDI
-398 NKTSLEKRIE
+398 NK
-408 EPDTNNVTEEEIVKE
+408 D
-423 KIVNNS
+423 S
-429 DDTINSDLKSIRINN
+429 DEDTINEETINTSNDTINGDLKSIRINN
-444 VLAEADKNILNNI
+444 VLAEADKKILNNI
-457 VKFYDKIGD
+457 VKLYDKIGD

-481 DGHVVVASS
+481 DGHVVVAST
-490 KYLLFAFKTEE
+490 KYLLFAFESEE

-516 IKEVFEEAYKVA
+516 IKEVFEETYKVA
-528 AVTTKE
+528 AVTKKE
-534 WQMIKEDFIKNKK
+534 WQTIKEDFIKNKK

>member
-76 DVCKNL
+76 EVCKNL
-82 KINDSD
+82 EINDSD

-188 IANQE
+188 IATQE
-193 GKNVDKSILEY
+193 GKIVDKSILEY

-245 NTLFDLLNAIS
+245 NTLFELLNAIS
-256 TGDYVSI
+256 TGNYVSI
-263 LNISDKI
+263 LNISDLI
-270 YGEGKNYKDIANGML
+270 YGEGKNYKDIADGML
-285 AIVRDLSINLE
+285 AIVRDLSINFE
-296 VDSYFNKDYSLK
+296 VDSYFNKDYSSK
-308 LDTINIPFDKLIFIT
+308 LATINIPFDKLISIT

-344 IYMVNICNSLSSKDT
+344 IYMVNICNSLSSKGNLS
-359 VSTKKEVL
+359 V
-367 NSNQQK
+367 
-373 DSISFPKKEDINN
+373 KKEDINN
-386 FQTNELKEKEVI
+386 SQTVELKNKEVNNISNIKENKEKLDI
-398 NKTSLEKRIE
+398 NK
-408 EPDTNNVTEEEIVKE
+408 D
-423 KIVNNS
+423 S
-429 DDTINSDLKSIRINN
+429 DEDTINEETVNTSNDIINGDLKNIRINN
-444 VLAEADKNILNNI
+444 VLAEADKKILNNI
-457 VKFYDKIGD
+457 VKLYDKIGD

-481 DGHVVVASS
+481 DGHVVVAST
-490 KYLLFAFKTEE
+490 KYLLFAFESEE

-516 IKEVFEEAYKVA
+516 IKEVFEETYKVA
-528 AVTTKE
+528 AVTKKE
-534 WQMIKEDFIKNKK
+534 WQRIKEDFIKNKK

>member
-76 DVCKNL
+76 EVCKNL
-82 KINDSD
+82 EINDSD

-188 IANQE
+188 IATQE
-193 GKNVDKSILEY
+193 GKIVDKSILEY

-230 VTLEEIDRL
+230 VTLEEIDKL

-245 NTLFDLLNAIS
+245 NTLFELLNAIS
-256 TGDYVSI
+256 TGNYVSI
-263 LNISDKI
+263 LNISDII
-270 YGEGKNYKDIANGML
+270 YGEGKNYKDIADGML
-285 AIVRDLSINLE
+285 AIVRDLSINFE
-296 VDSYFNKDYSLK
+296 VDSYFNKDYSSK
-308 LDTINIPFDKLIFIT
+308 LATINVPFNKLISIT

-344 IYMVNICNSLSSKDT
+344 IYMVNICNSLSSKGNLS
-359 VSTKKEVL
+359 V
-367 NSNQQK
+367 
-373 DSISFPKKEDINN
+373 KKEDINN
-386 FQTNELKEKEVI
+386 SQTVELKNKEVI
-398 NKTSLEKRIE
+398 NISNIKE
-408 EPDTNNVTEEEIVKE
+408 NKE
-423 KIVNNS
+423 KLNINKDS
-429 DDTINSDLKSIRINN
+429 DEETINEKTVNTSNDIINGDLKSIRINN

-457 VKFYDKIGD
+457 VKLYDRIGD
-466 YVSNKVYNTLSILLL
+466 YVSNKIYNTLSILLL
-481 DGHVVVASS
+481 DGHVVVAST
-490 KYLLFAFKTEE
+490 KYLLFAFESEE

-516 IKEVFEEAYKVA
+516 IKEVFEETYKVA
-528 AVTTKE
+528 AVTKKE
-534 WQMIKEDFIKNKK
+534 WQRIKEDFIKNKK

-562 DMGVSFNDLE
+562 EEVDNYAEFEGDALNIFGDDTVS
-572 NSALDLFG
+572 
-580 EDTISVR
+580 VK

>member
-76 DVCKNL
+76 EVCKNL
-82 KINDSD
+82 EINDSD

-188 IANQE
+188 IATQE

-245 NTLFDLLNAIS
+245 NTLFELLNAIS
-256 TGDYVSI
+256 TGNYVSI
-263 LNISDKI
+263 LNISDII
-270 YGEGKNYKDIANGML
+270 YGEGKNYKDIADGML
-285 AIVRDLSINLE
+285 AIVRDLSINFE
-296 VDSYFNKDYSLK
+296 VDSYFNKDYSSK
-308 LDTINIPFDKLIFIT
+308 LATINIPFDKLISIT

-344 IYMVNICNSLSSKDT
+344 IYMVNICNSLSSKGNLS
-359 VSTKKEVL
+359 V
-367 NSNQQK
+367 
-373 DSISFPKKEDINN
+373 KKEDINN
-386 FQTNELKEKEVI
+386 SQTVELKNKEVNNISNIKENKEKLDI
-398 NKTSLEKRIE
+398 NKDSDEK
-408 EPDTNNVTEEEIVKE
+408 
-423 KIVNNS
+423 
-429 DDTINSDLKSIRINN
+429 TINEETVNTSNDIINGDLKSIRINN
-444 VLAEADKNILNNI
+444 VLAEADKSILNNI
-457 VKFYDKIGD
+457 VNSYDKIGD

-481 DGHVVVASS
+481 DGHVVVAST
-490 KYLLFAFKTEE
+490 KYLLFAFESEE

-516 IKEVFEEAYKVA
+516 IKEVFEETYKVA
-528 AVTTKE
+528 AVTKKE
-534 WQMIKEDFIKNKK
+534 WQRIKDDFIKNKK